1 MNAGSQMR
9 NKTVLGASLQEL
21 LQNIAGNS
29 SIYLSEIESDLLQIN
44 RLLMEAISKLGDN
57 VVQIGQ
63 DVHHQQKLV
72 RQLTEAG
79 SCSPFVLEKLNELNQ
94 TMDANVAEV
103 VTTMQFQDMTSQ
115 LLDKVL
121 SRVAALQGVNE
132 EMDKLAAEVS
142 DAESEG
148 DVQMMI
154 RVMGEEM
161 TNERRKLEGQHAE
174 RVSQKHMESGSVEL
188 F

>member
-1 MNAGSQMR
+1 MT
-9 NKTVLGASLQEL
+9 NKTVWGASLQEL
-21 LQNIAGNS
+21 LQNVAGNG

-44 RLLMEAISKLGDN
+44 LLLMEAINKLGDN

-72 RQLTEAG
+72 RQLTETG
-79 SCSPFVLEKLNELNQ
+79 SCSPFALEKLNELNQ
-94 TMDANVAEV
+94 TMDVKVASV
-103 VTTMQFQDMTSQ
+103 VTAMQFQDMTSQ

-121 SRVAALQGVNE
+121 SRIMALQEMIG
-132 EMDKLAAEVS
+132 EMDKLAVEVS
-142 DAESEG
+142 GAESES

-154 RVMGEEM
+154 RAMVEEM
-161 TNERRKLEGQHAE
+161 TNKRHDLEGQHAE
-174 RVSQKHMESGSVEL
+174 RVSQKHMDSGSIEL

>member
-1 MNAGSQMR
+1 MT

-21 LQNIAGNS
+21 LQNIAGNC

-44 RLLMEAISKLGDN
+44 LLLMEAINKLGDN

-79 SCSPFVLEKLNELNQ
+79 TCSPFALERLDEMNQ
-94 TMDANVAEV
+94 SMDANVASV
-103 VTTMQFQDMTSQ
+103 VTAMQFQDMTSQ

-132 EMDKLAAEVS
+132 EMDKLAIEVS
-142 DAESEG
+142 GAESDG

-154 RVMGEEM
+154 RAMGEEM
-161 TNERRKLEGQHAE
+161 TKKRRELEGQHAE
-174 RVSQKHMESGSVEL
+174 RVSQKHMESGSIEL

>member
-1 MNAGSQMR
+1 MT

-44 RLLMEAISKLGDN
+44 LLLMEAINKLGDN

-72 RQLTEAG
+72 RQLTETG
-79 SCSPFVLEKLNELNQ
+79 SCSPFALEKLDELNQ
-94 TMDANVAEV
+94 TMDNNVASV
-103 VTTMQFQDMTSQ
+103 VTAMQFQDMTSQ

-121 SRVAALQGVNE
+121 SRVAALQEVNE
-132 EMDKLAAEVS
+132 EMEKLAAEVS
-142 DAESEG
+142 GAESEG

-154 RVMGEEM
+154 RAMGEDM
-161 TNERRKLEGQHAE
+161 TSKRHELEGQHAE
-174 RVSQKHMESGSVEL
+174 RVSQKHMDSGSIEL